1 VIHAGLGC
9 LAEKRLS
16 LVFAAIFPPISEIMA
31 SSAESKEG
39 FTSFSLSCFTKG
51 DKDS

>member
-1 VIHAGLGC
+1 
-9 LAEKRLS
+9 
-16 LVFAAIFPPISEIMA
+16 MA
-31 SSAESKEG
+31 SSAESEEG